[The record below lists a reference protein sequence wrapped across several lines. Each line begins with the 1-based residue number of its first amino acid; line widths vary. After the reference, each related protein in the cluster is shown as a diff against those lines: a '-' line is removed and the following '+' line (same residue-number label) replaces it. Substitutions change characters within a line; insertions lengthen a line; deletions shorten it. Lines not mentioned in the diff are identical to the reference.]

1 VNELSDEILMYK
13 VKLDNLDYMTQLF
26 NKYNN
31 LILNYFFYLTGKKED
46 SRDLTQEVFLRLI
59 KYRKSFNRQKS
70 FKPWLYQIAK
80 NILINYSKTKQ
91 NKTID
96 FNNINYH
103 EIIQLE
109 NDCDNSRKDNLLY
122 KSISKLP
129 FEYREIIVLSKF
141 QGLKYRQIAELF
153 STTEASIKNKI
164 LRAMYK
170 LREIYFKTEKNI

>member
-13 VKLDNLDYMTQLF
+13 VKLDNLDYMTKLF

-31 LILNYFFYLTGKKED
+31 LILNYFFYMTGKMED
-46 SRDLTQEVFLRLI
+46 SQDLTQEVFLRLI
-59 KYRKSFNRQKS
+59 KYRKSFDRQKS

-80 NILINYSKTKQ
+80 NTLINYSKSKKH
-91 NKTID
+91 NVID
-96 FNNINYH
+96 FNNINYQ

-109 NDCDNSRKDNLLY
+109 NDNNNSKKDILLY
-122 KSISKLP
+122 ESISKLP
-129 FEYREIIVLSKF
+129 FEYKEIIVLSKF
-141 QGLKYRQIAELF
+141 QGLKYRQIAEIF
-153 STTEASIKNKI
+153 STTEASIKNKV